1 MARDRQPEVDLE
13 KLCDAIRASRKVLE
27 PFRVAKRE
35 AVRKYAGDQWSTET
49 AQVPRPVNFL
59 SLYLQIMSKSL
70 IAHDPRATLKTF
82 NKQYRAVVSAEEDW
96 INPELK
102 RMDLAATLERAGI
115 DALYGLSVIKVSLV
129 TPALSEKGGWE
140 QQVGQPGAWCI
151 DLDDWAMDPHA
162 RDLRELAW
170 CGHRSRIRTESL
182 KDSKLYE
189 AAKRKK
195 VLPNQD
201 RQYNSDA
208 GDERISM
215 LGRQYVSGEW
225 ITEAYDF
232 TDIWEIYLPMEKLI
246 VIMLSDDG
254 GSPELME
261 MRGENVAFDVKPWVG
276 PYCGPY
282 HYLNLMPPVSG
293 NAMPK
298 GSIQDLIDMDEH
310 LNGIMVK
317 LIRQAARQKE
327 VLAVSG
333 AADGDAKRVTEAA
346 DGEVIRCDN
355 PDKMKPMGFGG
366 PAPNNHNFM
375 MGLWEMLN
383 KMGGNI
389 ELMGGLSEQS
399 KTATQDKMLNANA
412 SSSMKWMQQ
421 AMVKFTSE
429 VFDSLLW
436 FHHHHPVNKMK
447 SYREVPG
454 LSSPIERTIT
464 PQDRQKVPYE
474 EIERQ
479 IDPYSLTHQ
488 TPGERLSF
496 LNQVVTQTLI
506 PILPMLKEQGIGI
519 NIAKYV
525 DLMAQYGNSP
535 DLTEIITNLAEAAPE
550 EGVEEESAGK
560 PAQTQ
565 RTYNRINAS
574 TQTGEG
580 EVKANLQSMMGENRG
595 GRPSNNGS
603 YRPVSQG

>member
-1 MARDRQPEVDLE
+1 MDRQPEVDLQ

-27 PFRVAKRE
+27 PFRVSKRE

-70 IAHDPRATLKTF
+70 IASDPRASLGTF
-82 NKQYRAVVSAEEDW
+82 NKQYRATVSAEEDW

-102 RMDLAATLERAGI
+102 RMKFADTLERAGI
-115 DALYGLSVIKVSLV
+115 DALYGFSVIKVSLV

-170 CGHRSRIRTESL
+170 CGHRSRILTDSL

-215 LGRQYVSGEW
+215 LGRQYVAGEW

-246 VIMLSDDG
+246 VTMLSDDG

-261 MRGENVAFDVKPWVG
+261 MKGENVAFDVKPWVG

-293 NAMPK
+293 NSMPK
-298 GSIQDLIDMDEH
+298 GPIQDLIDMDEH
-310 LNGIMVK
+310 LNGIMTK

-327 VLAVSG
+327 ILAVSG
-333 AADGDAKRVTEAA
+333 AADGDARRVTEAA

-436 FHHHHPVNKMK
+436 FHHHHPVNRMK
-447 SYREVPG
+447 SYREIPG
-454 LSSPIERTIT
+454 LSAPIERTVT
-464 PQDRQKVPYE
+464 PDDRQKVPYE
-474 EIERQ
+474 EIQRQ
-479 IDPYSLTHQ
+479 IDPYSLSHQ
-488 TPGERLSF
+488 TPGERLAF
-496 LNQVVTQTLI
+496 VNQVVTQTLI
-506 PILPMLKEQGIGI
+506 PILPLLKEQGVGI
-519 NIAKYV
+519 NIAKWI

-535 DLTEIITNLAEAAPE
+535 DLTEIITNLADAAPE
-550 EGVEEESAGK
+550 EAAEEEGAGK
-560 PAQTQ
+560 PASTT
-565 RTYNRINAS
+565 REYNRVNSS
-574 TQTGEG
+574 TQTGTG
-580 EVKANLQSMMGENRG
+580 QVKANLQQAMGMQRG
-595 GRPSNNGS
+595 GRPSNNGT
-603 YRPVSQG
+603 YTPVGAQ